1 VAHRP
6 ANPAIAAAQE
16 HVRQCLARRFGHEVE
31 SAAIRCGPAPGSDTE
46 HPYPPPEARETSQ
59 RTRAFL
65 FLSLGAAACH
75 ATGSEVLYCPENG
88 VLAVNLPLTEARVGG
103 YSTAGTRPRTLSRFA
118 ELLRALGLPL
128 RIENPFVYQTKG
140 QLVRDVLRPSF
151 AAADIQGAVSC
162 WMAGRASRP
171 CGTCIPCLVRALAM
185 QTAGLPREAHLVD
198 PLSTGGETGP
208 ESAARANLVDL
219 ITLTHRLRAL
229 SDQELLHAYPVL
241 LELPPDAAIRP
252 AVAMLRRFAEEAE
265 QALAEERW

>member
-1 VAHRP
+1 
-6 ANPAIAAAQE
+6 
-16 HVRQCLARRFGHEVE
+16 
-31 SAAIRCGPAPGSDTE
+31 
-46 HPYPPPEARETSQ
+46 
-59 RTRAFL
+59 
-65 FLSLGAAACH
+65 
-75 ATGSEVLYCPENG
+75 
-88 VLAVNLPLTEARVGG
+88 
-103 YSTAGTRPRTLSRFA
+103 
-118 ELLRALGLPL
+118 
-128 RIENPFVYQTKG
+128 
-140 QLVRDVLRPSF
+140 
-151 AAADIQGAVSC
+151 
-162 WMAGRASRP
+162 MAGRASRP